1 MASNSS
7 GIDWH
12 NHGIAPLHYRCRVA
26 LETTPQ
32 RRPASYVG
40 TELMGTP
47 PTPSQDGLS
56 ASIRYTYRAT
66 TTGSPPAKIEA
77 TDRDARYAGETYRD
91 SRRDSPTPTEVLRA
105 PSVAGHTA
113 PTTPQEMTDQ
123 AEITAKEGLEPTA
136 EITNKHAPP
145 TTPTTLT
152 RSVQSKIDG
161 HRVLTDGQK
170 SWPIQQT

>member
-1 MASNSS
+1 MASDSS

-32 RRPASYVG
+32 RKPASYVG

-66 TTGSPPAKIEA
+66 TTGSPPAEIEA
-77 TDRDARYAGETYRD
+77 TDRDARSAGETYRD
-91 SRRDSPTPTEVLRA
+91 NGRDSPTPTEVLRA
-105 PSVAGHTA
+105 PPMIEHTA
-113 PTTPQEMTDQ
+113 PTTSQETTDQ
-123 AEITAKEGLEPTA
+123 AETTAKEGPEPTA
-136 EITNKHAPP
+136 EMTSNPAPP
-145 TTPTTLT
+145 TTPTSLT
-152 RSVQSKIDG
+152 RSVLSKIDG